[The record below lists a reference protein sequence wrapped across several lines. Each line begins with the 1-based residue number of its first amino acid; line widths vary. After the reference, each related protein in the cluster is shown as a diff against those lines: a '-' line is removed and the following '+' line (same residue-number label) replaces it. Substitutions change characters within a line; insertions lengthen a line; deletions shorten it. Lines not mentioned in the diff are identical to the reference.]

1 MDLKISMVE
10 RGPIA
15 IIGREGYG
23 DAAKGG
29 QWVPP
34 LWRDMQL
41 HMSEIAPLV
50 KHDETGK
57 PAGIWGAMSDAGRRF
72 FPWESDGLYLA
83 GLEVD
88 LDAAAPSGWSKWVL
102 PAFKY
107 LTVECTPQTY
117 GPALQQ
123 TLLHELPDCGLEL
136 AAAVQEF
143 YPGDKMLL
151 YVPVQKL

>member
-29 QWVPP
+29 QWVPL

-50 KHDETGK
+50 KHDEAGK

-83 GLEVD
+83 GIEVE
-88 LDAAAPSGWSKWVL
+88 LDAAALPSFLSISRSAVSSNLWLVS
-102 PAFKY
+102 
-107 LTVECTPQTY
+107 TPMFSNTSS
-117 GPALQQ
+117 AW
-123 TLLHELPDCGLEL
+123 
-136 AAAVQEF
+136 
-143 YPGDKMLL
+143 
-151 YVPVQKL
+151 

>member
-1 MDLKISMVE
+1 
-10 RGPIA
+10 
-15 IIGREGYG
+15 
-23 DAAKGG
+23 
-29 QWVPP
+29 
-34 LWRDMQL
+34 MQL

-83 GLEVD
+83 GLEVE

-123 TLLHELPDCGLEL
+123 TILHELPDRGLEL

>member
-15 IIGREGYG
+15 SIGREGYG

-41 HMSEIAPLV
+41 HMSEIALLV

-88 LDAAAPSGWSKWVL
+88 LDAVAPSGWSKWV
-102 PAFKY
+102 
-107 LTVECTPQTY
+107 
-117 GPALQQ
+117 
-123 TLLHELPDCGLEL
+123 
-136 AAAVQEF
+136 
-143 YPGDKMLL
+143 
-151 YVPVQKL
+151 